1 MAKKNRFL
9 CELYCNDTQTRQSA
23 VSTFDQWAQC
33 PVQSSN
39 PVCCAS
45 ESAPTSF
52 CVCNLKCSSILSFYT
67 AH

>member
-33 PVQSSN
+33 PVHQRALQHHS
-39 PVCCAS
+39 VCA
-45 ESAPTSF
+45 
-52 CVCNLKCSSILSFYT
+52 I
-67 AH
+67 